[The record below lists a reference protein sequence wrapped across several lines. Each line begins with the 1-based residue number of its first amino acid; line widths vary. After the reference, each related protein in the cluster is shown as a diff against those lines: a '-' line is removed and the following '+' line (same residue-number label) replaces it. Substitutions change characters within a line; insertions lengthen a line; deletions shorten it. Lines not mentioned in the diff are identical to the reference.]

1 MTTLPSGPA
10 SSPIHK
16 QRQAAEGFGADAER
30 YDRARPS
37 YPAELIDRIIERSPG
52 REILDIGAGTGIVSR
67 LFQAKGCQVLGVEP
81 DPRMADAARQR
92 GLEVEVAKIEDWD
105 PAGRQFDAAVAGQV
119 WHWVEPVAGAA
130 MATQAPRLPQA
141 NGSPPAER
149 IGGRI
154 ALFWNVYQPEEKVRT
169 AIGEVFRRVDT
180 GLPFNP
186 SAASAASMVEGYLRM
201 CDNAADG
208 MARAGGFGEPER
220 WRFEWDR
227 HYTRDE
233 WLDMVPT
240 MGGMSQVAADK
251 LEQLLAGIGEAIDA
265 AGGDFTVNYTTV
277 AVTAVRSA

>member
-1 MTTLPSGPA
+1 
-10 SSPIHK
+10 
-16 QRQAAEGFGADAER
+16 
-30 YDRARPS
+30 
-37 YPAELIDRIIERSPG
+37 
-52 REILDIGAGTGIVSR
+52 
-67 LFQAKGCQVLGVEP
+67 
-81 DPRMADAARQR
+81 
-92 GLEVEVAKIEDWD
+92 
-105 PAGRQFDAAVAGQV
+105 
-119 WHWVEPVAGAA
+119 
-130 MATQAPRLPQA
+130 
-141 NGSPPAER
+141 
-149 IGGRI
+149 
-154 ALFWNVYQPEEKVRT
+154 
-169 AIGEVFRRVDT
+169 
-180 GLPFNP
+180 
-186 SAASAASMVEGYLRM
+186 MVEGYLRM